1 MSDEMS
7 SSYGSHTTELASV
20 GRSNSTGSPLRVTLV
35 VYSIAWGDALRA
47 TPLVTLLCCLFFA
60 LPSIGMPI
68 GAVAAPSLL
77 TSYGGSCPLESCR
90 FCHPRRRIDQSEEE
104 PACSQR

>member
-1 MSDEMS
+1 MKCTCRTMRDEMS

-47 TPLVTLLCCLFFA
+47 TPLVTLLCCVLCPTEHRHA
-60 LPSIGMPI
+60 DRCRCRAVVAHVLWRKLSLRELP
-68 GAVAAPSLL
+68 LL
-77 TSYGGSCPLESCR
+77 P
-90 FCHPRRRIDQSEEE
+90 
-104 PACSQR
+104 PAS